1 MVILAIGQINS
12 FVNQLLSIYIAE
24 KWHLLTIYLLLNIVD
39 TITGILKSKV
49 NKSISSNKA
58 RIGVYKKLCNWIVI
72 FLAFIMSFSFIE
84 LGKIIDINLSILSLL
99 GWFVLASLMINEIG
113 SIIENLVEAGCKVP
127 KVLIKG
133 LEVSE
138 KAFNENDDKNKK
150 I

>member
-58 RIGVYKKLCNWIVI
+58 RIGVYKKLCN
-72 FLAFIMSFSFIE
+72 
-84 LGKIIDINLSILSLL
+84 
-99 GWFVLASLMINEIG
+99 
-113 SIIENLVEAGCKVP
+113 
-127 KVLIKG
+127 
-133 LEVSE
+133 
-138 KAFNENDDKNKK
+138 
-150 I
+150 